1 MKLQFAVQGV
11 ELKDAGTFAAEVETR
26 GYDGITTQENANE
39 PFLPLAVA
47 ATTTRRIQLA
57 TGVAIAFPRS
67 PMVVAEASWDLQGAS
82 GGRFVLG
89 LGSQVKGH
97 NERRFSVP
105 WSPPAPRLKEYV
117 QSLRAIWRCWH
128 EGGRDLAFIGKHYS
142 FTLMTPNF
150 TPKPMGHI
158 GAPVTIAAVGPAMM
172 RVAGEVCDGVRL
184 HGFCTRKYIEN
195 VVMAELGT
203 GFERGGRR
211 RENFEISG
219 GGFIATGPDEE
230 AVRRMYE
237 WVRYRVAFYGS
248 TRTYWPVFEQH
259 DLVDLGEKL
268 HHLSVQQRWDEMAKE
283 VPDDVV
289 DLFCAHGTWDVIAS
303 RIEERFGG
311 LVDAIGLQ
319 TPTGETPTMLDPGVI
334 QDIQRIGK
342 TFQGYDLKQWAA

>member
-1 MKLQFAVQGV
+1 MKVYYTLPRMPLG
-11 ELKDAGTFAAEVETR
+11 KAAEMAREAERR
-26 GYDGITTQENANE
+26 GYDGLVTTETNRD

-47 ATTTRRIQLA
+47 STVTEKMELV

-67 PMVVAEASWDLQGAS
+67 PMIVAEMGWDLQEQT

-105 WSPPAPRLKEYV
+105 WSAPAPRLKEYV
-117 QSLRAIWRCWH
+117 ESLRAIWQCWA
-128 EGGRDLAFIGKHYS
+128 EGGKELAYIGKHYS

-150 TPKPMGHI
+150 TPPPMGHV
-158 GAPVTIAAVGPAMM
+158 GAPVTIAAVGPAML
-172 RVAGEVCDGVRL
+172 RVAGEVCDGARL
-184 HGFCTRKYIEN
+184 HGFCTRKYYDN
-195 VVMAELGT
+195 VISKEIGT
-203 GFERGGRR
+203 GFERAGGRA

-230 AVRRMYE
+230 KMRKMYE

-259 DLVDLGEKL
+259 DLLDLGEKL
-268 HHLSVQQRWDEMAKE
+268 HRLSVQQRWDEMAKE

-289 DLFCAHGTWDVIAS
+289 DLFCAAGTWENIAGE
-303 RIEERFGG
+303 IEKRFGG
-311 LVDAIGLQ
+311 MADVVSIQSEMGDDS
-319 TPTGETPTMLDPGVI
+319 PMFDPGLI
-334 QDIQRIGK
+334 QDIQKIATPFRG
-342 TFQGYDLKQWAA
+342 FDLPKAA

>member
-1 MKLQFAVQGV
+1 MKVGFALQGV
-11 ELKDAGTFAAEVETR
+11 PLAEAGTMARRIEQA
-26 GYDGITTQENANE
+26 GYDAVVTQENANE
-39 PFLPLAVA
+39 PFLPLAIA
-47 ATTTRRIQLA
+47 ATTTERVQLA

-67 PMVVAEASWDLQGAS
+67 PMVVAEASWDLQAAS

-105 WSPPAPRLKEYV
+105 WSAPAPRLKEYV
-117 QSLRAIWRCWH
+117 QSLRAIWACWAR
-128 EGGRDLAFIGKHYS
+128 GGTDLAFIGKHYS

-150 TPKPMGHI
+150 SPKPMGHV

-184 HGFCTRKYIEN
+184 HGFCTRKYVEN
-195 VVMAELGT
+195 VIMSELQT
-203 GFERGGRR
+203 GFDRGNRTRER
-211 RENFEISG
+211 FEITG
-219 GGFIATGPDEE
+219 GGFIATGPDEAAAAE
-230 AVRRMYE
+230 MFE

-259 DLVDLGEKL
+259 DLLDLGEKL
-268 HHLSVQQRWDEMAKE
+268 HRMSVAQRWGEMAKE

-289 DLFCAHGTWDVIAS
+289 HLFCAYGAWDSIAK

-311 LVDAIGLQ
+311 ITDGISFQTATDAPPAL
-319 TPTGETPTMLDPGVI
+319 LDPGLL
-334 QDIQRIGK
+334 QDIQRIP
-342 TFQGYDLKQWAA
+342 TRFESFDLERNAA

>member
-1 MKLQFAVQGV
+1 MKVQFAMQGV
-11 ELKDAGTFAAEVETR
+11 PLKNAGTFAREIEDA
-26 GYDGITTQENANE
+26 GYDGIVTQENANE

-47 ATTTRRIQLA
+47 STTTESIQLA

-67 PMVVAEASWDLQGAS
+67 PMVVAEASWDLQAAS

-105 WSPPAPRLKEYV
+105 WSPPAPRLKEYI
-117 QSLRAIWRCWH
+117 QSLHAIWKCWA
-128 EGGRDLAFIGKHYS
+128 EGGKDLAYIGKHYS

-150 TPKPMGHI
+150 TPEPMGQV

-172 RVAGEVCDGVRL
+172 RVAGHVCDGVRL

-195 VVMAELGT
+195 VIMKELET
-203 GFERGGRR
+203 GFGRGGRT

-219 GGFIATGPDEE
+219 GGFIATGKTEE
-230 AVRRMYE
+230 EVRKMYD

-259 DLVDLGEKL
+259 DLLDLGEKL
-268 HHLSVQQRWDEMAKE
+268 HRMSVQQRWDEMAAE
-283 VPDDVV
+283 VSDDVV

-311 LVDAIGLQ
+311 LSDSIGFQ
-319 TPTGETPTMLDPGVI
+319 TATGEQPSLIDPGVL
-334 QDIQRIGK
+334 QDIQKIGT
-342 TFQGYDLKQWAA
+342 TFKGYDLNHVV

>member
-1 MKLQFAVQGV
+1 MKVQFAMQGV
-11 ELKDAGTFAAEVETR
+11 PLKNAGTFARKIEQA
-26 GYDGITTQENANE
+26 GYDGIVTQENANE

-47 ATTTRRIQLA
+47 STTTENIQLA

-67 PMVVAEASWDLQGAS
+67 PMVVAEASWDLQAAS

-105 WSPPAPRLKEYV
+105 WSPPAPRLKEYI
-117 QSLRAIWRCWH
+117 QSLHAIWKCWA
-128 EGGRDLAFIGKHYS
+128 EGGKDLAFIGKHYS

-150 TPKPMGHI
+150 TPEPMGHV

-172 RVAGEVCDGVRL
+172 RVAGHVCDGVRL

-195 VVMAELGT
+195 VIMKELQT
-203 GFERGGRR
+203 GFERGGRS

-219 GGFIATGPDEE
+219 GGFIATGKTEE
-230 AVRRMYE
+230 EVRKMYD

-259 DLVDLGEKL
+259 DLLDLGEKL
-268 HHLSVQQRWDEMAKE
+268 HRMSVQQRWDEMAAE

-289 DLFCAHGTWDVIAS
+289 DLFCAHGTWDVIAK

-311 LVDAIGLQ
+311 LSDSIGFQ
-319 TPTGETPTMLDPGVI
+319 TAAGEEPTLIDPGVL
-334 QDIQRIGK
+334 QDIQKIGT
-342 TFQGYDLKQWAA
+342 TFKVYDLNHAA